1 MTVLP
6 PRFTP
11 SNGHD
16 THFVDSSAHFH
27 GDDVRM
33 IGSREV
39 QALTGLSA
47 DQLRE
52 WTGRR
57 GLVRPD
63 RPAQGKGTQAR
74 FSWQTVLVLRLA
86 LVMKKD
92 FHIELHAHRES
103 LAELQK
109 FFHGKS
115 FPGLWDR
122 VALLRGRILLTVCKH
137 SEMTFAADEAVIVM
151 PLAPHLRTLMAG
163 FGLPVPAPQM
173 SLFRAIGIK

>member
-1 MTVLP
+1 
-6 PRFTP
+6 
-11 SNGHD
+11 
-16 THFVDSSAHFH
+16 
-27 GDDVRM
+27 M

-57 GLVRPD
+57 GLIRPD

-86 LVMKKD
+86 LVMKQD
-92 FHIELHAHRES
+92 FHIELHPHRES
-103 LAELQK
+103 FSELQK
-109 FFHGKS
+109 LFHGKA

-122 VALLRGRILLTVCKH
+122 VVLLRERAQLAIAKP
-137 SEMTFAADEAVIVM
+137 SEMTFPADETVIVM
-151 PLAPHLRTLMAG
+151 PLAPHLRALMTG
-163 FGLPVPAPQM
+163 FGVPMPTQQM
-173 SLFRAIGIK
+173 PLFRAIGFR